1 MNHLCIIIASIIS
14 LEILLRFN
22 ILLKFNSIIILINK
36 SVNTILSKIIGDNWK
51 EKVIPIYSLKIMKFS
66 LQIIF
71 VLLLIAVI
79 FYVLNIINIGF
90 LSYLFSIIGLIE
102 SILIAFG
109 YLYLRQ
115 VIINE

>member
-14 LEILLRFN
+14 LEILFRFN
-22 ILLKFNSIIILINK
+22 LLLKFNSIIILINK
-36 SVNTILSKIIGDNWK
+36 SVNTILSKNISDNWK
-51 EKVIPIYSLKIMKFS
+51 EKVIPTYSLKIMKFS

-71 VLLLIAVI
+71 LLILIACI
-79 FYVLNIINIGF
+79 FYVLNIINVSF

-115 VIINE
+115 AIINE